1 MRADR
6 QPRGQTV
13 RIAFTGLQDQTKRLR
28 AEIDA
33 RVARVIDHGQF
44 IMGPEVA
51 ELERR
56 LSEFCGAREVITV
69 ANGTD
74 ALQIALMAVGVGAG
88 DAVFIPSFTFTATAE
103 VVLLLGAKPV
113 FVDVDPISFN
123 MDCNDLERRIQSERC
138 NGARAKAV
146 IAVDLFGLPAD
157 WPRLNE
163 ISRCHQLSLI
173 ADAAQSFG
181 GSLHGKRVGTLAPV
195 TTTSFFP
202 VKPLGCFGD
211 GGAIF
216 TDVGALAASMRSI
229 RAHGQGAGKYETV
242 RVGVNSRLDTL
253 QAAILLAKIEVLE
266 EEIARRD
273 EIAKEYSR
281 RLSDLV
287 ETPVVTPGRI
297 SAWAQYTI
305 KTDRRPNL
313 QQALRDA
320 GVPTAVYYPKPMHL
334 QSAYAAYR
342 EASSFPVSEALC
354 EKVLSLPLNAYASDE
369 EVGHVCRA
377 T

>member
-1 MRADR
+1 MRR
-6 QPRGQTV
+6 TR
-13 RIAFTGLQDQTKRLR
+13 
-28 AEIDA
+28 
-33 RVARVIDHGQF
+33 
-44 IMGPEVA
+44 
-51 ELERR
+51 
-56 LSEFCGAREVITV
+56 VITV

-74 ALQIALMAVGVGAG
+74 ALQIALMAVGVGA
-88 DAVFIPSFTFTATAE
+88 VTFSSHPS
-103 VVLLLGAKPV
+103 LL
-113 FVDVDPISFN
+113 
-123 MDCNDLERRIQSERC
+123 RRRRKLCSYSARSLSLSMSIQSPSTWIATTSNVGSRANVAMAPAPKPSSQLIFSDC
-138 NGARAKAV
+138 RRTGLTSMNAALSSVVADRGRRAK
-146 IAVDLFGLPAD
+146 
-157 WPRLNE
+157 
-163 ISRCHQLSLI
+163 SRR
-173 ADAAQSFG
+173 
-181 GSLHGKRVGTLAPV
+181 SLHGKRVGTLAPV

-342 EASSFPVSEALC
+342 EPSSFPVSEALC

-377 T
+377 TRTLAVRETS